1 MSEMIG
7 WLHYGLP
14 EKRFYC
20 VASMQHMSKCVMR
33 ENKEVWAQQIWDGA
47 GSLQSGEIQSLFSLT
62 HVAHKAKY
70 S

>member
-1 MSEMIG
+1 MKES
-7 WLHYGLP
+7 
-14 EKRFYC
+14 
-20 VASMQHMSKCVMR
+20 
-33 ENKEVWAQQIWDGA
+33 KEVWAQQTFWDGA